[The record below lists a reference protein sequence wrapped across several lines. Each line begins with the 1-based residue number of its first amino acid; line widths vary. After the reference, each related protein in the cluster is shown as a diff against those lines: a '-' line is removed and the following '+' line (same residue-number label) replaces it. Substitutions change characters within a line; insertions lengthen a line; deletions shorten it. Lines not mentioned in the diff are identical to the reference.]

1 MKKILWMYFSVLV
14 GMAVLLFSFIAYA
27 QVNNLNPDQDLA
39 ALIKFLVQ
47 AFQAGNWFV
56 VGGIVIMLLVW
67 GISKYLPDT
76 KYLTLISA
84 SIGMLGGLVT
94 GFMDGTRPW
103 YVSMYFGL
111 MTGGAASQFW
121 GLFGKTFLPKL
132 VSTEE
137 KNSSVIDEKKS

>member
-1 MKKILWMYFSVLV
+1 MKKILCAYLSVLV
-14 GMAVLLFSFIAYA
+14 CMAVLLFSFLAYA
-27 QVNNLNPDQDLA
+27 QVNGINPDQNLA
-39 ALIKFLVQ
+39 ELIRFLVQ

-56 VGGIVIMLLVW
+56 VGGIVVMLLVW

-84 SIGMLGGLVT
+84 GIGMLGGLIT
-94 GFMDGTRPW
+94 GFMDGTKPW

-132 VSTEE
+132 VSNEE
-137 KNSSVIDEKKS
+137 KNSSIVDEKKS